1 MRSLFVVMVVSIGG
15 GVVGERVIR
24 ACGLAGEGVVVG
36 QVTGMIHTTMGI
48 AAQCAGLLLSGT
60 SRPLLRRCGFG
71 DTTVLKKPELCNRL
85 LVPITNLPVLPFAQ
99 RGSSE

>member
-1 MRSLFVVMVVSIGG
+1 MRSLFVIMVVIIGG

-48 AAQCAGLLLSGT
+48 ARQCAGLLLSGT
-60 SRPLLRRCGFG
+60 LRPLFVRCRFG
-71 DTTVLKKPELCNRL
+71 DTTVLKKPVGCGML
-85 LVPITNLPVLPFAQ
+85 LDPITNLPVQPFAQ

>member
-1 MRSLFVVMVVSIGG
+1 MVVSIGG
-15 GVVGERVIR
+15 GGVGERVIR

-60 SRPLLRRCGFG
+60 LRPLLRRCGLG
-71 DTTVLKKPELCNRL
+71 KTTVLKKPVGCGMLLC
-85 LVPITNLPVLPFAQ
+85 PITNLPVQPFAQ